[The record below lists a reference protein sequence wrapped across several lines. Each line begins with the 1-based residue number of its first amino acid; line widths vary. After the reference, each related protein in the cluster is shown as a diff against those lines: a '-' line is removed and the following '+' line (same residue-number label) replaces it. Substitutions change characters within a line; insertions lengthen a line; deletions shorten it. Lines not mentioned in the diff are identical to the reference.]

1 MDVFQYRQCCRPAVD
16 TGQEALYYAGV
27 CGRDQR
33 SRIGPTNG
41 EASGLFDQTNEMIR
55 DRFTQ
60 LTAKLDPVSR
70 GWAVVM
76 GGNVGRM
83 VLSFAASVLVA
94 RALGPA
100 ALGVYAVLGAAI
112 AIVGVLA
119 DMGLTVTAV
128 KRVAVAWPDQP
139 ELARQRGQVATWL
152 RAGAALLFFG
162 LAALLAEPI
171 ANQLLG
177 LGRVPDASTL
187 FILAMAGMVAIALSG
202 AISTLLQATNHFGR
216 LSTMSLVNAGL
227 TTVLALVLFISGR
240 LSLVTAL
247 VVLGIGTSLASMI
260 VGYRLLP
267 GNWSLWRRPAVK
279 DLSQEGSALFRFS
292 RWLWIASLF
301 TVAMQQIDIV
311 MVNRL
316 TVAAAAGMY
325 ALALNLARKADVV
338 NHSLY
343 TALLPAASSLA
354 DREAIVDYLKSS
366 LKRSGL
372 IALGLLLLIPLAGPL
387 IRFFYGPEFAPAV
400 SLFRLLLALVIFDA
414 FALPIILLVFPLER
428 PKLYA
433 ASFGLQVILLVLLS
447 AGLIPEMGPSGAAV
461 AKIVARMA
469 GLALVIWRLRL
480 WQLAGKDDAKPPAG
494 D

>member
-1 MDVFQYRQCCRPAVD
+1 MFDSANEVIRRQVAQFS
-16 TGQEALYYAGV
+16 T
-27 CGRDQR
+27 
-33 SRIGPTNG
+33 
-41 EASGLFDQTNEMIR
+41 
-55 DRFTQ
+55 
-60 LTAKLDPVSR
+60 KLDPVSR

-83 VLSFAASVLVA
+83 ALSFAASVLLA

-128 KRVAVAWPDQP
+128 KRVAVVWPDQRTA
-139 ELARQRGQVATWL
+139 ARQRGLVATWL
-152 RAGAALLFFG
+152 RAGAAFLFFG
-162 LAALLAEPI
+162 LTALLAEPI

-177 LGRVPDASTL
+177 LGRLPNASTL
-187 FILAMAGMVAIALSG
+187 FILAMAGMVAVALSG
-202 AISTLLQATNHFGR
+202 AVGTLLQATNHFGR

-227 TTVLALVLFISGR
+227 TTLLALVLFITGR
-240 LSLVTAL
+240 LNLITAL

-267 GNWSLWRRPAVK
+267 GNWSLWRPPAV
-279 DLSQEGSALFRFS
+279 DNLRQEGSELFHFS

-301 TVAMQQIDIV
+301 AVAMQQIDVV

-316 TVAAAAGMY
+316 SIAAAAGMY

-343 TALLPAASSLA
+343 TVLLPASSSLS
-354 DREAIVDYLKSS
+354 DREAIVNYLKHS
-366 LKRSGL
+366 LKRSSL
-372 IALGLLLLIPLAGPL
+372 IALGLLLLILLAGPL
-387 IRFFYGPEFAPAV
+387 IRFFYGPEYVPAV
-400 SLFRLLLALVIFDA
+400 DLFRLLLLVVILDA

-433 ASFGLQVILLVLLS
+433 ASFGLQVIILVLL
-447 AGLIPEMGPSGAAV
+447 AAWLIPGMGPSGAAV
-461 AKIVARMA
+461 AKLVARIA
-469 GLALVIWRLRL
+469 GLGLVAWRLRL
-480 WQLAGKDDAKPPAG
+480 WRLAFKIGQAADH
-494 D
+494 